1 MKPNEKVAMHRF
13 LEELLDEIMKGE
25 RSIFLENS
33 MNNKGNGY
41 YPRELTTGS
50 WRLNINVPQDAFAVF
65 IDGYHTEVKDNLK
78 IRKACVYTVSGIDL
92 EGHKEWILQ
101 ILW

>member
-1 MKPNEKVAMHRF
+1 MDQKTFEMIKDKAIESILRKYFNDKMKPNEKVAMHRF

-50 WRLNINVPQDAFAVF
+50 WRLNINVPQDAG
-65 IDGYHTEVKDNLK
+65 DGKY
-78 IRKACVYTVSGIDL
+78 
-92 EGHKEWILQ
+92 Q
-101 ILW
+101 IIKRP